1 MCYIRVSAFLLFLL
15 LFLEFRVDPP
25 SSFSSSGASLFS
37 NLYSGAAA
45 AAAVPLRGLL
55 RFLWPP
61 PHNGPAVLN
70 SDVLLLLFLYD
81 SSITQSAFE
90 DRNKI
95 RISWWSLLCV
105 RVVLAAR
112 PPLMFLK

>member
-1 MCYIRVSAFLLFLL
+1 MCYIHVSAFLLFLL

-37 NLYSGAAA
+37 NLYSGGGGT
-45 AAAVPLRGLL
+45 PPWTIL